1 MRRFVLKLA
10 LCYFVSVFSVL
21 LALRLPRL
29 RKGELIL
36 VFFVLLL
43 ICACL
48 VLSVSSSSWCLGWAA
63 AYNCGTHWT
72 FLLHFFEIFDV
83 YSVYVLSLIK
93 NFYYNLT
100 VYKILLLRNI

>member
-1 MRRFVLKLA
+1 ML
-10 LCYFVSVFSVL
+10 FVSVFSVL

-36 VFFVLLL
+36 VLLVLLL

-63 AYNCGTHWT
+63 ACNCGTHWT
-72 FLLHFFEIFDV
+72 FLLHFLK
-83 YSVYVLSLIK
+83 Y
-93 NFYYNLT
+93 LT
-100 VYKILLLRNI
+100 SIQCMC